1 MYKLPQST
9 LTLREPF
16 CFEGSNGHVRGT
28 RGVTNAPHTTAGA
41 LKLEPLMI
49 GASTNDWIN
58 TTTLS
63 YRLNACYAVFSVS
76 LTIHVDLQFVLFS
89 SGRGGLVP
97 VHSQKA
103 TDHDNW
109 LGTSP
114 MNGKPMSRL
123 KFFSVFLSYM

>member
-1 MYKLPQST
+1 M
-9 LTLREPF
+9 
-16 CFEGSNGHVRGT
+16 RGT
-28 RGVTNAPHTTAGA
+28 SGITNAPHTTAEA

-49 GASTNDWIN
+49 GTTTNDWIN
-58 TTTLS
+58 TTTIS
-63 YRLNACYAVFSVS
+63 YRPNACYAVFSVS

-89 SGRGGLVP
+89 SGREGLVP

-114 MNGKPMSRL
+114 MNGKPGSRL
-123 KFFSVFLSYM
+123 EVFFVFISYMLLISTLLFND